1 MKGVLYI
8 SLIRLS
14 KAMQRSVSHGKTV
27 KSTFLIIIMIIM
39 TQVGYLDLIN
49 NQQTSNDSLSE
60 ETPVFETAQGTS
72 IAYGNNTQWAPSGS
86 LESYGFRSNADII
99 ATSDDV
105 ILLKGQNGKDSRTY
119 CIIAYNLSL
128 IHI

>member
-14 KAMQRSVSHGKTV
+14 KTMQRSVSHGNTV

-86 LESYGFRSNADII
+86 LESYGFRSCLLY
-99 ATSDDV
+99 TSDAADE
-105 ILLKGQNGKDSRTY
+105 
-119 CIIAYNLSL
+119 
-128 IHI
+128 

>member
-14 KAMQRSVSHGKTV
+14 KTMQRSVSHGNTL

-72 IAYGNNTQWAPSGS
+72 IAYGNNTMGTIWVIG
-86 LESYGFRSNADII
+86 II
-99 ATSDDV
+99 WFQIQRRYNSD
-105 ILLKGQNGKDSRTY
+105 K
-119 CIIAYNLSL
+119 
-128 IHI
+128 